1 ACKRPTCGGPAPDA
15 SAAASPGWAARARR
29 RRDRGSSR
37 ISIKSRSGRGLRHR
51 GIAKQKPSSFGEA
64 GATRRSL
71 ASVSR
76 ASAATNSSL
85 EEIDMS
91 QTTAAGTAQLSDRST
106 TTANLNTLLLAC
118 GVVASSL
125 FMVVALVQSFTHP
138 GFDL

>member
-1 ACKRPTCGGPAPDA
+1 VRREDSRVVRPTP
-15 SAAASPGWAARARR
+15 SA
-29 RRDRGSSR
+29 
-37 ISIKSRSGRGLRHR
+37 GRGLRHR
-51 GIAKQKPSSFGEA
+51 VIANKKLSSFGEA
-64 GATRRSL
+64 SATRRRL

-85 EEIDMS
+85 EGIDMS
-91 QTTAAGTAQLSDRST
+91 QTTAARTAQVSDRGR